1 MLISLLR
8 STGGTFLFFLH
19 VIRTAMRTHGNGRA
33 ILGQIAYVSWRS
45 ISTVAFAGV
54 FVGAIMVI
62 QFSIML
68 TRYDALAWL
77 GGLNTS
83 SLVREVGPLIIS
95 FLLAGKIG
103 AFTAAELGTMRVTE
117 QIDAVECLGTDPVQY
132 LIVPRFIGIV
142 ISSLILLEIGLI
154 VSIMGALGVAA
165 ALGVSN
171 PLQFIQ
177 SIPRITDGWA
187 IFSGGLK
194 SLVFGTIVAS
204 VCCYQGFTASGGA
217 RGVGKAVTMAAVYTN
232 FFIVLADFGTSA
244 FVDFI
249 RAAALNLGWVNS

>member
-1 MLISLLR
+1 MIVGLLR
-8 STGGTFLFFLH
+8 ATGGTFLFFLR
-19 VIRTAMRTHGNGRA
+19 ILNTARCTQGNARA

-54 FVGAIMVI
+54 FVGAIMVL
-62 QFSIML
+62 QFSVML
-68 TRYDALAWL
+68 TRYDALSFL
-77 GGLNTS
+77 GGLTAS

-117 QIDAVECLGTDPVQY
+117 QIDAVECLGTDPIQY
-132 LIVPRFIGIV
+132 LIVPRFFGII
-142 ISSLILLEIGLI
+142 ISSIFLLEIGLI
-154 VSIMGALGVAA
+154 VGIMGSMGVAA
-165 ALGVSN
+165 ALGKSN
-171 PLQFIQ
+171 PLQFAQ

-187 IFSGGLK
+187 LVSGGLK

-204 VCCYQGFTASGGA
+204 VCCYQGFNASGGA

-232 FFIVLADFGTSA
+232 FFIVLADFGTSEV
-244 FVDFI
+244 VDFI
-249 RAAALNLGWVNS
+249 RMAALNLGWVTA